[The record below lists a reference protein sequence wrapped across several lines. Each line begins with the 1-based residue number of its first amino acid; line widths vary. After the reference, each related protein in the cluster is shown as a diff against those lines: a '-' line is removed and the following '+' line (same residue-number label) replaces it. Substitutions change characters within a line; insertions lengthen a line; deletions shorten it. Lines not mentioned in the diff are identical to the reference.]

1 MFLPFETLGLYFHSY
16 AQVKTPFFIFG
27 FLIMQP
33 IRFSQTQLD
42 LYNSHKEIAFSRFYE
57 TYRSGVKLRVNQK
70 LGVFYGD
77 LDLVNDIFYIM
88 FDLEGTFDTI
98 GSLELYL
105 YRVTNSTCED
115 YLKRKKTP
123 VVHMGNAQQFY
134 HRIEDRAKIRA
145 EIMEVAKV
153 LHDVAIQKLPSQ
165 CRDIFIMHF
174 IWDMRN
180 KEIAERLQISV
191 KTVENQINIA
201 LNKLRMEVGN
211 NAGTMY
217 LIKILLPLLWA
228 QLTSL

>member
-1 MFLPFETLGLYFHSY
+1 VKKPFS
-16 AQVKTPFFIFG
+16 IFG
-27 FLIMQP
+27 FSIMQP

-42 LYNSHKEIAFSRFYE
+42 IYNSHKEIAFSRFYD
-57 TYRSGVKLRVNQK
+57 TYRSDVKLRVNRK

-77 LDLVNDIFYIM
+77 QDLVNDIFCKM

-105 YRVTNSTCED
+105 FRVTSSTCED
-115 YLKRKKTP
+115 YLKKQKTP

-134 HRIEDRAKIRA
+134 QRIEDRTKVRA
-145 EIMEVAKV
+145 EIKEVAKV
-153 LHDVAIQKLPSQ
+153 LHDVAIQQLPSQ

-201 LNKLRMEVGN
+201 LKKLRMEVGN
-211 NAGTMY
+211 DAGKMY
-217 LIKILLPLLWA
+217 LIKLLLPLLWT